1 MTGYVNPDRQSF
13 AVFKDLPRDE
23 KIHMLNL
30 VQLND
35 TAQYEDGT
43 LVTGREAYSAYGRE
57 SGPIFERLGGRIV
70 WSGQFELMLIGPG
83 DKVWD
88 ICFIAEYPNG
98 EAFISMLRDPEY
110 REAVKHRTA
119 AVKDSRLIR
128 LSPREIGKGF
138 G

>member
-1 MTGYVNPDRQSF
+1 MTGYVDPDRQSF
-13 AVFKDLPRDE
+13 ALFKDLPKDE

-128 LSPREIGKGF
+128 LSPQETGKGF